1 MRLIAAAVVALLAAS
16 PLAAQSLADAARRE
30 KERREKAHKSAQ
42 PAKSYS
48 EADLK
53 APKGTTATE
62 GAQPPGGEMGGT
74 THYEPPAK
82 GSPEGEA
89 ISDGGEEGW
98 RARAEAQRKAVG
110 EAAAGLRDLEANLE
124 RVRLDREPAAAN
136 IMDPQREQKRQ
147 AEIFRLQD
155 EIGKAR
161 AALEKARQEQAAFEE
176 AARRAGIP
184 PGWIR

>member
-1 MRLIAAAVVALLAAS
+1 MRLIAAAVVAVLAAS

-53 APKGTTATE
+53 APKGVTPNPAD
-62 GAQPPGGEMGGT
+62 EMGGYT
-74 THYEPPAK
+74 ASSGAAEME
-82 GSPEGEA
+82 GGGEA
-89 ISDGGEEGW
+89 RNDEAGW
-98 RARAEAQRKAVG
+98 RERAEAQRKAVG

-176 AARRAGIP
+176 EARRAGIP
-184 PGWIR
+184 PGWLR